1 VSDRPFAGRVLG
13 AATATLG
20 LGMAMLYRTGT
31 AVGSRLFM
39 NEELTHPASVRVEQI
54 LAIVCLVAV
63 LALRLRATRAI
74 GAAVLFV
81 LATLLAWASM
91 DQGGVPFSE
100 WAMPAHAMRITA
112 PLALLWWCA
121 GPRTPARDHAVH
133 WIVRLAIMTVFAV
146 HGLEA
151 LRAHP
156 WFVDLTISGVRGTL
170 GRSLSQHTAE
180 QWLLLVG
187 VLDLAAVVGLL
198 LGVRAA
204 AWYMALW
211 GTFTAVLRLLAYGH
225 GALAETIVRLPH
237 GLLPLLF
244 VSATTPWRLAVP
256 EPDIAP

>member
-1 VSDRPFAGRVLG
+1 VSERPFAPRVLA

-20 LGMAMLYRTGT
+20 VGMAMLYRTGT

-39 NEELTHPASVRVEQI
+39 NEQLTHPASVRVEQA
-54 LAIVCLVAV
+54 LALVCLVAV
-63 LALRLRATRAI
+63 LALASRATRAI
-74 GAAVLFV
+74 GAAVLFL

-100 WAMPAHAMRITA
+100 WALPAHAMRIMA

-121 GPRTPARDHAVH
+121 GPHTPARARAVH
-133 WIVRLAIMTVFAV
+133 GIVGLAIMTVFTV

-170 GRSLSQHTAE
+170 GRSLSQHDAE
-180 QWLLLVG
+180 RLLLLVG
-187 VLDLAAVVGLL
+187 ALDLAAVIGLL
-198 LGVRAA
+198 RGVRAA

-211 GTFTAVLRLLAYGH
+211 GTFTAVLRVLAYGH

-244 VSATTPWRLAVP
+244 VSAATAWRP
-256 EPDIAP
+256 IAPAPDLAP